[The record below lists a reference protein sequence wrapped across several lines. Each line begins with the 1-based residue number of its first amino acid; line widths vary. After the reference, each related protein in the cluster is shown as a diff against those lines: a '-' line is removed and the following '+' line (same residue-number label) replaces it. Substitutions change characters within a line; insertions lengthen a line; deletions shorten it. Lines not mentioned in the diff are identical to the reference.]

1 MSPSDHVIIHTDGAC
16 KGNPGPGGW
25 GAILLYGDAR
35 KELKGGET
43 PTTNNRM
50 ELMAAIKAL
59 EALTRPSVV
68 DLHSDSQYLRDGI
81 SKWIHGWKRN
91 GWKTADKKPVK
102 NAELWQELD
111 AQRLRHDV
119 TFHWVKGHAG
129 HELNERADELAREG
143 MAPFKGRAVQDHA
156 HGASFLRPGAA
167 NHFGPDS
174 FVAKSRVK
182 GRRSV
187 FKRKG
192 EDRLPIVEQMIPI
205 EDKAIVFIEDEIFS
219 EVETI
224 FWQHFRR
231 DLAAR
236 VRFQLGER

>member
-1 MSPSDHVIIHTDGAC
+1 M
-16 KGNPGPGGW
+16 NM
-25 GAILLYGDAR
+25 L
-35 KELKGGET
+35 
-43 PTTNNRM
+43 
-50 ELMAAIKAL
+50 
-59 EALTRPSVV
+59 SVEV
-68 DLHSDSQYLRDGI
+68 DWSGLVR
-81 SKWIHGWKRN
+81 
-91 GWKTADKKPVK
+91 V
-102 NAELWQELD
+102 
-111 AQRLRHDV
+111 
-119 TFHWVKGHAG
+119 
-129 HELNERADELAREG
+129 ADELGATDKQVKFALSRALRRTEATLRRMSSKG
-143 MAPFKGRAVQDHA
+143 LQKELQLRAASALRKRLKSIRMSKTGGLSAGNDVTLWYGLNDLPVSAFKGRAVQDHA

>member
-1 MSPSDHVIIHTDGAC
+1 MSM
-16 KGNPGPGGW
+16 
-25 GAILLYGDAR
+25 L
-35 KELKGGET
+35 
-43 PTTNNRM
+43 
-50 ELMAAIKAL
+50 
-59 EALTRPSVV
+59 SVEV
-68 DLHSDSQYLRDGI
+68 DWSGLVR
-81 SKWIHGWKRN
+81 
-91 GWKTADKKPVK
+91 V
-102 NAELWQELD
+102 
-111 AQRLRHDV
+111 
-119 TFHWVKGHAG
+119 
-129 HELNERADELAREG
+129 ADELGATDKQVKFALSRALRRTEATLRRMSSKG
-143 MAPFKGRAVQDHA
+143 LQKELQLRAASALRKRLKSIRMSKTGGLSAGNDVTLWYGLNELPVSAFKGRAVQDHA

-192 EDRLPIVEQMIPI
+192 EDRLPITEQLIPI

>member
-1 MSPSDHVIIHTDGAC
+1 MSM
-16 KGNPGPGGW
+16 
-25 GAILLYGDAR
+25 L
-35 KELKGGET
+35 
-43 PTTNNRM
+43 
-50 ELMAAIKAL
+50 
-59 EALTRPSVV
+59 SVEV
-68 DLHSDSQYLRDGI
+68 DWSGLVRI
-81 SKWIHGWKRN
+81 
-91 GWKTADKKPVK
+91 
-102 NAELWQELD
+102 
-111 AQRLRHDV
+111 
-119 TFHWVKGHAG
+119 
-129 HELNERADELAREG
+129 ADELGATDKQVKFALSRALRRTEATLRRMSSKG
-143 MAPFKGRAVQDHA
+143 LQKELQLRAASALRKRLKSIRMSKTGGLSAGNDVTLWYGLNDLPVSAFKGRAVQDRA

-174 FVAKSRVK
+174 FVAKSRAK

-192 EDRLPIVEQMIPI
+192 EDRLPITEQLIPI

>member
-1 MSPSDHVIIHTDGAC
+1 MSM
-16 KGNPGPGGW
+16 
-25 GAILLYGDAR
+25 L
-35 KELKGGET
+35 
-43 PTTNNRM
+43 
-50 ELMAAIKAL
+50 
-59 EALTRPSVV
+59 SVEV
-68 DLHSDSQYLRDGI
+68 DWSGLVRI
-81 SKWIHGWKRN
+81 
-91 GWKTADKKPVK
+91 
-102 NAELWQELD
+102 
-111 AQRLRHDV
+111 
-119 TFHWVKGHAG
+119 
-129 HELNERADELAREG
+129 ADELGATDKQVKFALSRALRRTEATLRRMSSKG
-143 MAPFKGRAVQDHA
+143 LQKELQLRAASALRKRLKSIRMSKTGGLSAGNDVTLWYGLNDLPVSAFKGRAVQDHA
-156 HGASFLRPGAA
+156 HGASYLRPGAA
-167 NHFGPDS
+167 NHFGPES

-192 EDRLPIVEQMIPI
+192 EDRLPITEQLIPI